1 MIKKLRQKFVL
12 VIMAVVTVMLVGIF
26 SLVLTMT
33 INDLSRDTQAF
44 IHQIAMDPLGGMRPG
59 GISKPD
65 VRLPYFIVETDL
77 FGQTRIASSNDTLD
91 EQLLEELVTHVT
103 DTGEDGGIIWKY
115 SLCYRLD
122 SGRGGLRITFV
133 DISSQIST
141 ASNMVGSCLMIGAGS
156 LAVFF
161 FLSLLLANW
170 IIRPVEEAW
179 QRQKRFVSDA
189 SHELKTPLTLITLNA
204 ELLAG
209 AEDWAPEEKRK
220 LDCILTGTGR
230 MRTLVEHLL
239 TLARVDGGLPKE
251 NMENLDFSRLVSLG
265 ALSFEAMA
273 MESRMELNVQVEPGI
288 TLRGSGQYLEQLVSI
303 LLDNAFKYGR
313 AGGSVTVSLTR
324 ESQNCLLRVSNT
336 GDPIPKERLQAIFD
350 RFYRLDDARVAQG
363 SYGLGLSIAK
373 SIAERH
379 GGKIWAQTDQDENIF
394 CVKLSTKGGK

>member
-115 SLCYRLD
+115 SLCYRPD

-209 AEDWAPEEKRK
+209 AEEWAPEEKRK

-239 TLARVDGGLPKE
+239 TLARVDGGLPKRIWRIWISAV
-251 NMENLDFSRLVSLG
+251 LFRW
-265 ALSFEAMA
+265 
-273 MESRMELNVQVEPGI
+273 EPCP
-288 TLRGSGQYLEQLVSI
+288 LRPWPW
-303 LLDNAFKYGR
+303 K
-313 AGGSVTVSLTR
+313 AGWS
-324 ESQNCLLRVSNT
+324 
-336 GDPIPKERLQAIFD
+336 
-350 RFYRLDDARVAQG
+350 
-363 SYGLGLSIAK
+363 
-373 SIAERH
+373 
-379 GGKIWAQTDQDENIF
+379 
-394 CVKLSTKGGK
+394 